1 LGYDR
6 GQKHENSRWQAI
18 FAGVT
23 AWVNER
29 MKKNMAEK
37 ELKRK
42 FALWI
47 RPSLLEE
54 VDSLYK
60 RDNCASRS
68 EFMEKA
74 LRFYM
79 GYLSSQ
85 ENQDYLADV
94 IPSTVK
100 GIVDESSN
108 RMGRLLFKL
117 AVEQAVTSN
126 ILASVCE
133 VDHQELERLR
143 NQCIQQIRKTNGMIS
158 FDKPCVGKKITER
171 WRGGDRRLL
180 PKFLLANGGNHR
192 FVLAKPQN
200 IPLKI
205 EERRTYLASIKKLSD
220 RKFKITISNGYRP
233 SGKKICKAK
242 TITVPDSVKPRSIP
256 QYVAH
261 EAEELERRVKSG
273 YSEDRDTPFETYAA
287 RWLDRQVKYAP
298 GTLASYRRMLEVVYP
313 YIGSIKLGELRPM
326 VLENM
331 MIELR
336 KRTSHGKPIQ
346 EATVQKYL
354 TVVSAVLSDAKRNE
368 IISKN
373 PARMIDLPETK
384 HRQQFIPTDQQV
396 QDLILALLDEPYHYK
411 LFYVLAM
418 YTGCRRGELCALRWN
433 DFVIVEKYRSVLTV
447 SRSRTVVAGQGVV
460 EGPTKNGR
468 SRTIA
473 LSEDM
478 TSLVQGFCYYQREI
492 AMENGRELSP
502 YLFVNE
508 KGQPI
513 HPDTFTKHLRLIF
526 EENGF
531 PDNFHLHTLRHY
543 FVSAMLHEGVDK
555 QTVAELAGHGDTSFL
570 ERTYCHPQMKLKQ
583 EAAEKLEEALLRF

>member
-1 LGYDR
+1 
-6 GQKHENSRWQAI
+6 
-18 FAGVT
+18 
-23 AWVNER
+23 
-29 MKKNMAEK
+29 M
-37 ELKRK
+37 
-42 FALWI
+42 
-47 RPSLLEE
+47 
-54 VDSLYK
+54 
-60 RDNCASRS
+60 
-68 EFMEKA
+68 
-74 LRFYM
+74 
-79 GYLSSQ
+79 
-85 ENQDYLADV
+85 
-94 IPSTVK
+94 
-100 GIVDESSN
+100 
-108 RMGRLLFKL
+108 
-117 AVEQAVTSN
+117 
-126 ILASVCE
+126 
-133 VDHQELERLR
+133 
-143 NQCIQQIRKTNGMIS
+143 
-158 FDKPCVGKKITER
+158 
-171 WRGGDRRLL
+171 
-180 PKFLLANGGNHR
+180 
-192 FVLAKPQN
+192 
-200 IPLKI
+200 
-205 EERRTYLASIKKLSD
+205 ASIKKLSD
-220 RKFKITISNGYRP
+220 RKFKITISNGYR
-233 SGKKICKAK
+233 SNGKKICKAK
-242 TITVPDSVKPRSIP
+242 TITVPDSVKPRGIP

-261 EAEELERRVKSG
+261 EAEELERLVKSG
-273 YSEDRDTPFETYAA
+273 YSEDRDTTFETYAT
-287 RWLDRQVKYAP
+287 RWLDRQVKYAH
-298 GTLASYRRMLEVVYP
+298 GTLASYRRMLELVYP

-326 VLENM
+326 ALENM

-373 PARMIDLPETK
+373 PARMIDLPNTE
-384 HRQQFIPTDQQV
+384 HRQQFIPTDEQA

-433 DFVIVEKYRSVLTV
+433 DFVIVEKYRSVLMV

-468 SRTIA
+468 SRSIA

-508 KGQPI
+508 KGQLI

-531 PDNFHLHTLRHY
+531 PDTFHLHTLRHY

-555 QTVAELAGHGDTSFL
+555 QTVAEMAGHGDTSFL
-570 ERTYCHPQMKLKQ
+570 ERTYCHPQMALKEQ
-583 EAAEKLEEALLRF
+583 AAEKMDQLLLHSP

>member
-1 LGYDR
+1 
-6 GQKHENSRWQAI
+6 
-18 FAGVT
+18 
-23 AWVNER
+23 
-29 MKKNMAEK
+29 M
-37 ELKRK
+37 
-42 FALWI
+42 
-47 RPSLLEE
+47 
-54 VDSLYK
+54 
-60 RDNCASRS
+60 
-68 EFMEKA
+68 
-74 LRFYM
+74 
-79 GYLSSQ
+79 
-85 ENQDYLADV
+85 
-94 IPSTVK
+94 
-100 GIVDESSN
+100 
-108 RMGRLLFKL
+108 
-117 AVEQAVTSN
+117 
-126 ILASVCE
+126 
-133 VDHQELERLR
+133 
-143 NQCIQQIRKTNGMIS
+143 
-158 FDKPCVGKKITER
+158 
-171 WRGGDRRLL
+171 
-180 PKFLLANGGNHR
+180 
-192 FVLAKPQN
+192 
-200 IPLKI
+200 
-205 EERRTYLASIKKLSD
+205 ASIKKLSD
-220 RKFKITISNGYRP
+220 RKFKITISNGYR
-233 SGKKICKAK
+233 SNGKKICKAK
-242 TITVPDSVKPRSIP
+242 TITVPDSVKPRGIP

-261 EAEELERRVKSG
+261 EAEELERLVKSG
-273 YSEDRDTPFETYAA
+273 YSEDRDTTFETYAT
-287 RWLDRQVKYAP
+287 RWLDRQVRYAP
-298 GTLASYRRMLEVVYP
+298 GTLASYRRMLELVYP

-326 VLENM
+326 ALENM

-373 PARMIDLPETK
+373 PARMIDLPNTE
-384 HRQQFIPTDQQV
+384 HRQQFIPTDEQA

-433 DFVIVEKYRSVLTV
+433 DFVIVEKYRSVLMV

-468 SRTIA
+468 SRSIA

-508 KGQPI
+508 KGQLI

-531 PDNFHLHTLRHY
+531 PDTFHLHTLRHY

-555 QTVAELAGHGDTSFL
+555 QTVAEMAGHGDTSFL
-570 ERTYCHPQMKLKQ
+570 ERTYCHPQMALKEQ
-583 EAAEKLEEALLRF
+583 AAEKMDQLLLHSP

>member
-1 LGYDR
+1 
-6 GQKHENSRWQAI
+6 
-18 FAGVT
+18 
-23 AWVNER
+23 
-29 MKKNMAEK
+29 M
-37 ELKRK
+37 
-42 FALWI
+42 
-47 RPSLLEE
+47 
-54 VDSLYK
+54 
-60 RDNCASRS
+60 
-68 EFMEKA
+68 
-74 LRFYM
+74 
-79 GYLSSQ
+79 
-85 ENQDYLADV
+85 
-94 IPSTVK
+94 
-100 GIVDESSN
+100 
-108 RMGRLLFKL
+108 
-117 AVEQAVTSN
+117 
-126 ILASVCE
+126 
-133 VDHQELERLR
+133 
-143 NQCIQQIRKTNGMIS
+143 
-158 FDKPCVGKKITER
+158 
-171 WRGGDRRLL
+171 
-180 PKFLLANGGNHR
+180 
-192 FVLAKPQN
+192 
-200 IPLKI
+200 
-205 EERRTYLASIKKLSD
+205 ASIKKLSD

-242 TITVPDSVKPRSIP
+242 TITVPDSVKLRGIP

-261 EAEELERRVKSG
+261 EAEELERLVKSG
-273 YSEDRDTPFETYAA
+273 YSEDRDTTFETYAA
-287 RWLDRQVKYAP
+287 RWLDRQVKYAS

-326 VLENM
+326 ALENLL
-331 MIELR
+331 IELR
-336 KRTSHGKPIQ
+336 KRTSHGKLIQ

-368 IISKN
+368 IIGKN

-508 KGQPI
+508 KGQLI

-531 PDNFHLHTLRHY
+531 PDTFHLHTLRHY

-555 QTVAELAGHGDTSFL
+555 QTVAEMAGHGDTSFL
-570 ERTYCHPQMKLKQ
+570 ERTYCHPQMTLKEQ
-583 EAAEKLEEALLRF
+583 AAEKMDQLLLHSP